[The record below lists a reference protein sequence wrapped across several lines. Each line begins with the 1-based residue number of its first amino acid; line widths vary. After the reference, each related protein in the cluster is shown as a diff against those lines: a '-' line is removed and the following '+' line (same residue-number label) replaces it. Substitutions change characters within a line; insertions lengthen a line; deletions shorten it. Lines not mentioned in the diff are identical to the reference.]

1 MTRKASGEGGG
12 KVEAV
17 DVRECACVCSWY
29 VSAIDIAESAHAVAG
44 LRAVVGHEP
53 LH

>member
-1 MTRKASGEGGG
+1 MTRKASDEGGG
-12 KVEAV
+12 QVEAI

-29 VSAIDIAESAHAVAG
+29 VTSIAIAESAHAVAG

>member
-1 MTRKASGEGGG
+1 MTGKDSGEGGG
-12 KVEAV
+12 QVEAV

-29 VSAIDIAESAHAVAG
+29 VTAIAIGESAHAVAA
-44 LRAVVGHEP
+44 LRAVVGYEP